1 MNNKKLI
8 PFFLF
13 LFFLIIY
20 YFSSFS
26 KVSFG
31 DGIGFLLDV
40 EKESFTDQAT
50 PLSHFLYLNT
60 AIFLT
65 KYCNVDSIMIMR
77 LMSIVPAALSITLL
91 YIFIKEFISEN
102 WIAISCS
109 IVLGLSFTFWRSA
122 STIEVYT
129 FNAIWIIFFLIFSV
143 KSLKSPSLK
152 NLLLTGI
159 FLGVSMW
166 VHIQNIMFIPAY
178 LVLIYQLRNSRKNIF
193 ISASSFALIF
203 SSMFLVNYLADI
215 HIKYTFLT
223 GTGTWIEDT
232 FKQGFSELL
241 KDILKSFLFLVYNF
255 NIFLIFIPWGIHE
268 IFKNYR
274 NLFPFIA
281 ISFLFTFG
289 FATFYAVSDNY
300 VFFIPS
306 YFIVILIISLGI
318 KSLNM
323 KYNLK
328 RLQFV
333 TFLIPL
339 FYIGSHRIASSLEA
353 TKAFQQEKAYKGGL
367 SYYMLPWLHNN
378 IGCIEFTLDHK
389 QTNDNVEELRKQC
402 LEFVELREKYQN
414 REEVMKL

>member
-1 MNNKKLI
+1 MNKKFI

-13 LFFLIIY
+13 LFFLSIY
-20 YFSSFS
+20 YLSSFS

-31 DGIGFLLDV
+31 DGMGFLLDV
-40 EKESFTDQAT
+40 EKGLFTNQVT

-60 AIFLT
+60 AVFFT
-65 KYCNVDSIMIMR
+65 KYCNVDSIMTMR
-77 LMSIVPAALSITLL
+77 LMSVVPAALSITLL
-91 YIFIKEFISEN
+91 YILIKELISEN

-109 IVLGLSFTFWRSA
+109 IVFGLSFTFWRSA

-129 FNAIWIIFFLIFSV
+129 FNAIWIFFFLIYSV
-143 KSLKSPSLK
+143 KCLKNPSLK
-152 NLLLTGI
+152 NMLLASV

-166 VHIQNIMFIPAY
+166 VHIQNIMLIPAY
-178 LVLIYQLRNSRKNIF
+178 LVLLYQLRNSRKNIF
-193 ISASSFALIF
+193 ISVSSFVLIF
-203 SSMFLVNYLADI
+203 CSMFLVNYLAYI

-232 FKQGFSELL
+232 FKQGFSELI

-306 YFIVILIISLGI
+306 YFIVIILIGLGM
-318 KSLNM
+318 KSLSM
-323 KYNLK
+323 KSNLK

-339 FYIGSHRIASSLEA
+339 FYLGSHSIASSLEA

-367 SYYMLPWLHNN
+367 TYYMLPWLHNN
-378 IGCIEFTLDHK
+378 LGCIDFTLENK
-389 QTNDNVEELRKQC
+389 PIIDNVEQLRKQS
-402 LEFVELREKYQN
+402 LEFVEIRKKYQN
-414 REEVMKL
+414 RQEIMKL

>member
-1 MNNKKLI
+1 MNKKFI

-13 LFFLIIY
+13 LFFLSIY
-20 YFSSFS
+20 YLSSFS

-31 DGIGFLLDV
+31 DGMGFLLDV
-40 EKESFTDQAT
+40 EKGLFTNQVT

-60 AIFLT
+60 AVFFT
-65 KYCNVDSIMIMR
+65 KYCNVDSIMTMR
-77 LMSIVPAALSITLL
+77 LMSVVPAALSITLL
-91 YIFIKEFISEN
+91 YILIKEFISEN

-109 IVLGLSFTFWRSA
+109 IVFGLSFTFWRSA

-129 FNAIWIIFFLIFSV
+129 FNAIWIFFFLIYSV
-143 KSLKSPSLK
+143 RSLKKPSLK
-152 NLLLTGI
+152 NILLSGI
-159 FLGVSMW
+159 FLGISMW
-166 VHIQNIMFIPAY
+166 VHIQNIMLIPAY
-178 LVLIYQLRNSRKNIF
+178 LILLYQLRNYRKNIF
-193 ISASSFALIF
+193 ISASSFVLIF
-203 SSMFLVNYLADI
+203 CSMFLVNYLADI

-232 FKQGFSELL
+232 FKQGFTELL
-241 KDILKSFLFLVYNF
+241 KDLLKSFLFLIYNF
-255 NIFLIFIPWGIHE
+255 NIFLIFIPWGVHE

-274 NLFPFIA
+274 NVFPFIV

-306 YFIVILIISLGI
+306 YFIVIILIGLGI
-318 KSLNM
+318 KSLSM

-367 SYYMLPWLHNN
+367 TYYMLPWLHNN
-378 IGCIEFTLDHK
+378 LGCIEFTLENK
-389 QTNDNVEELRKQC
+389 PIIDNVEQLRKQS
-402 LEFVELREKYQN
+402 LEFVEIRKKYQN
-414 REEVMKL
+414 RQEIMKL